1 MEKEPDFV
9 NALCIHGMAMHQVS
23 VISGQHHHL
32 QQARKGLPGD
42 ENVVLP
48 PFSDAGLRFV

>member
-1 MEKEPDFV
+1 MEEEPDFV
-9 NALCIHGMAMHQVS
+9 NVLCIHGMAMHQVS